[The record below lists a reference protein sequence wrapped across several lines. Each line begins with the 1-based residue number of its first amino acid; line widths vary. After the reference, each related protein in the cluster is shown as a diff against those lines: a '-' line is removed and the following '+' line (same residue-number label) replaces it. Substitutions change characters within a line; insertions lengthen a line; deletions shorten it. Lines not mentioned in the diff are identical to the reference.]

1 MATKKPSSKKSTKK
15 SSNTSKKSTRKTK
28 NQAPEIID
36 AKENQTTQP
45 TDVSVADNSNNTQ
58 ETLSQNSVAA
68 VETND
73 VANITEAAPTT
84 DISAPISAQEKNIHK
99 DEVIVENASY
109 NNLVVPNVKDNT
121 YAFIVGGIV
130 AILTVILFFL

>member
-84 DISAPISAQEKNIHK
+84 DISAQEKNIHK